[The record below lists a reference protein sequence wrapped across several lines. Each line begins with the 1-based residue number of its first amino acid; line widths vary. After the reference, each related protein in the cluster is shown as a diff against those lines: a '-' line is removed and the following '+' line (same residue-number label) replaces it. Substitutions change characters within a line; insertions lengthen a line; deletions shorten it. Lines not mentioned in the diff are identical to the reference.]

1 MEWNKKTEWIFL
13 KLFVAECVEPE
24 AKFGDER
31 RQEKDEKKV
40 AEIER
45 IITRN
50 RKILAY

>member
-1 MEWNKKTEWIFL
+1 MEWNEKAEWIFL

-40 AEIER
+40 ARIE
-45 IITRN
+45 
-50 RKILAY
+50 KIVDKKEKV